1 MNEAVANTGQTM
13 TSILVKSSSLAK
25 LNAPTIYRLPNGLT
39 IIAEQIPIEA
49 VNLNVW
55 LNVGSAI
62 ESDEINGMAHFLEHM
77 VFKGTARLKSG
88 DFEKQIEER
97 GAVTNAATSQDY
109 THYYITTAPKDFA
122 DLAPLQ
128 MDVVLNASIPDDG
141 FDRER
146 SVVLEEIRRSED
158 NPRRRNYQR
167 MTDLAFDKLPY
178 RRQVLGPATVIENL
192 AAQQMRDF
200 HHQWYQPSSMTAVA
214 IGNLPVE
221 TLISVVKDSFNHLES
236 KTRGQEPTRSQHT
249 SEKPFNEIVRQEYV
263 DTSLQ
268 QARLTMLWRVPGL
281 DDLSKTYALDVLAN
295 VLGHG
300 RTARLVQDLR
310 EGRGLVTSIS
320 ASNMT
325 YRHQGLFC
333 VSAHLPVENLEIVE
347 AAIVQHI
354 QKLQAEFVTD
364 FELSR
369 VRTQVANH
377 FIFRNETP
385 SDRSGLYGYYQSQIG
400 SLEPAF
406 NYPTHIQSLTTA
418 ELQAAAQTYLP
429 TSAYGIVTI
438 KPGE

>member
-13 TSILVKSSSLAK
+13 TSILVKSSSIAK

-249 SEKPFNEIVRQEYV
+249 SEKPFNEIVRQGYV

-377 FIFRNETP
+377 SVFRNETP

>member
-1 MNEAVANTGQTM
+1 MNEAVANTGQIM
-13 TSILVKSSSLAK
+13 TSILVKSSSIAK
-25 LNAPTIYRLPNGLT
+25 LNAPTIHRLPNGLT
-39 IIAEQIPIEA
+39 IIAEQLPIEA

-77 VFKGTARLKSG
+77 VFKGTARLNSG

-146 SVVLEEIRRSED
+146 FVVLEEIRRSED
-158 NPRRRNYQR
+158 NARRRNYQR

-200 HHQWYQPSSMTAVA
+200 HHQWYQPSSITAVA

-221 TLISVVKDSFNHLES
+221 TLIGTVEDSFNHLES
-236 KTRGQEPTRSQHT
+236 KVRGQEPARIQYT
-249 SEKPFNEIVRQEYV
+249 SESPFTEIVRQEYV

-268 QARLTMLWRVPGL
+268 QARLTMIWRVPGL
-281 DDLSKTYALDVLAN
+281 DDLSKTYALDVLAS

-300 RTARLVQDLR
+300 RTSRLVQDLR
-310 EGRGLVTSIS
+310 EKRGLVSSVS

-333 VSAHLPVENLEIVE
+333 VSAHLPVENLEAVE
-347 AAIVQHI
+347 AAIVQHL
-354 QKLQAEFVTD
+354 QTLQAEFVT
-364 FELSR
+364 ESEMSR

-377 FIFRNETP
+377 FIFGNETP

-406 NYPTHIQSLTTA
+406 NYPTHIQSLTPA
-418 ELQAAAQTYLP
+418 ELQAAAQAYLP
-429 TSAYGIVTI
+429 TAAYGIVTI

>member
-1 MNEAVANTGQTM
+1 MNEAVANIGQIM
-13 TSILVKSSSLAK
+13 TSILVKSSPIAK
-25 LNAPTIYRLPNGLT
+25 LNAPTIHQLPSGLT

-88 DFEKQIEER
+88 DFEKQIEAR

-141 FDRER
+141 FERER
-146 SVVLEEIRRSED
+146 SVVLEEIRRSQD

-167 MTDLAFDKLPY
+167 MTDLAFDHLPY

-221 TLISVVKDSFNHLES
+221 TLISVVKESFNYS
-236 KTRGQEPTRSQHT
+236 GSVAQSQVRRQYT
-249 SEKPFNEIVRQEYV
+249 SEKPFDEIVRQEYV

-268 QARLTMLWRVPGL
+268 QARLTMIWRVPGL
-281 DDLSKTYALDVLAN
+281 DDLSQTYALDVLAS

-300 RTARLVQDLR
+300 RTARLVHDLR
-310 EGRGLVTSIS
+310 EERGLVTSIS

-333 VSAHLPVENLEIVE
+333 VSAHLPVENLESVE
-347 AAIVQHI
+347 AAIAQHI
-354 QKLQAEFVTD
+354 QTLQSEFVTD

-406 NYPTHIQSLTTA
+406 NYAAHIQSLTIT

-438 KPGE
+438 KPEE

>member
-1 MNEAVANTGQTM
+1 MSKAVANTGQIM
-13 TSILVKSSSLAK
+13 TSILVKAPSSK
-25 LNAPTIYRLPNGLT
+25 LNAPTIHHSPSGLT
-39 IIAEQIPIEA
+39 IIAEQLPIEA
-49 VNLNVW
+49 VNLNLW

-146 SVVLEEIRRSED
+146 FVVLEEIRRSED
-158 NPRRRNYQR
+158 NARRRNYQR

-200 HHQWYQPSSMTAVA
+200 HHHWYQPASMTAVA
-214 IGNLPVE
+214 VGNLPVE
-221 TLISVVKDSFNHLES
+221 MLIGVVENSFNDLGLGV
-236 KTRGQEPTRSQHT
+236 RGQEPARNQHT
-249 SEKPFNEIVRQEYV
+249 SESPFTEIVRQEYV
-263 DTSLQ
+263 DRSLQ
-268 QARLTMLWRVPGL
+268 QARLTMIWRVPGL
-281 DDLSKTYALDVLAN
+281 NDLSQTYALDVLAS

-300 RTARLVQDLR
+300 RTSRLVQDLR
-310 EGRGLVTSIS
+310 EGRGLVSSVS

-354 QKLQAEFVTD
+354 QTLQAQFVTHS
-364 FELSR
+364 EISR

-377 FIFRNETP
+377 FIFGNETP

-429 TSAYGIVTI
+429 TSAYGIVTV